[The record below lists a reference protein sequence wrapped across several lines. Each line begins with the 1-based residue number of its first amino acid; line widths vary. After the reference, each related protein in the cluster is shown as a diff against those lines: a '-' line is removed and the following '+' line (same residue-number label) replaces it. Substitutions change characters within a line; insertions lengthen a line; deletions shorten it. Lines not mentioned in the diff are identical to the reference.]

1 MLCFATPGSLLSAAE
16 RPQLMADHQIWL
28 PPVAELLG
36 AIEVVAVP

>member
-1 MLCFATPGSLLSAAE
+1 MLSFATPGSLASAGE

-36 AIEVVAVP
+36 ALEAVAVP